1 MENPDHNN
9 ESGSNP
15 KRTHIEVDVA
25 NLPTDPSLRIK
36 ISNYH
41 PMKEI
46 KLEGIIYKINLV
58 NQLTMIFH
66 KVNLA
71 KQSVNLIHLLLFDQ
85 NLNHLL

>member
-1 MENPDHNN
+1 MENPNHNN

-15 KRTHIEVDVA
+15 KRTRIEVDVA
-25 NLPTDPSLRIK
+25 NLPTHLSLRIK

-41 PMKEI
+41 PIERDQI
-46 KLEGIIYKINLV
+46 RRHYLQNNLV

-71 KQSVNLIHLLLFDQ
+71 KQSVNLIHWVQ
-85 NLNHLL
+85 RIS